1 MTTKIKN
8 LICFLM
14 AVALVSGCTATPY
27 ESENDAR
34 QELTSQMSPK
44 WLKDHIVVGKTTQPE
59 VRQFFGDP
67 LFKNL
72 SIGLTEDTN
81 AVPLEKWTY
90 QGAWDKSIKEPLKFV
105 VFGFTNDIVSTYHV
119 SQNEY

>member
-1 MTTKIKN
+1 MTTKMKN
-8 LICFLM
+8 LICVLM
-14 AVALVSGCTATPY
+14 AVVLVSGCTTTTY

-34 QELTSQMSPK
+34 QKLTSQMTPQ
-44 WLKDHIVVGKTTQPE
+44 WLKSHIVVGKTTQPQ

-72 SIGLTEDTN
+72 SLGSVEDTN

-90 QGAWDKSIKEPLKFV
+90 QGAWDKTIKQPLKFV
-105 VFGFTNDIVSTYHV
+105 VFSFTNDIVSTYRV